1 MNNNSTAQIISDAY
15 SDFRADIPL
24 KIFADGILCNGGES
38 AHVSTAS
45 KICRGDMRGPIEHFV
60 HFIGFMAENGSV
72 RKALD
77 WTRRLIIEPLIRIAI
92 NHGDIEAVKEFAFGV
107 ADAGGFMLIQ
117 KRIASLPSLCE
128 LSLNNAMALKEALD
142 AVQPD
147 SPGGADVTRN
157 EASNLLRPWDDCLFG
172 MTSMRDA
179 IKEIAQPKHEVV
191 DLTAWRKAR

>member
-15 SDFRADIPL
+15 NDFRIDIPL
-24 KIFADGILCNGGES
+24 KIFAGGILCNGGKP

-45 KICRGDMRGPIEHFV
+45 KICRGDMRGPIEHFA
-60 HFIGFMAENGSV
+60 HFIGYMAENGSV
-72 RKALD
+72 RKALN
-77 WTRRLIIEPLIRIAI
+77 WTRRLIIEPLVRIAL
-92 NHGDIEAVKEFAFGV
+92 HCGDTESVKDFAFGV
-107 ADAGGFMLIQ
+107 ADTCGF
-117 KRIASLPSLCE
+117 SLSKKYTITLPTLCKISL
-128 LSLNNAMALKEALD
+128 SNAVAIKEAMD